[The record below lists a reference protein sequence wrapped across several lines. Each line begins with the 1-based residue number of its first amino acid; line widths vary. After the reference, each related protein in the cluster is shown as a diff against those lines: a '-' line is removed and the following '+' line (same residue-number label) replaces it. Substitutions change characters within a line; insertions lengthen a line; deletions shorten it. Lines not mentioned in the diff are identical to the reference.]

1 MLEYVS
7 FFIIKIN
14 ILIKTIELIQRM
26 KHHRE
31 WYKYFNSF

>member
-1 MLEYVS
+1 
-7 FFIIKIN
+7 
-14 ILIKTIELIQRM
+14 M